1 MLGWDSMR
9 ASITGLFHFNSFG
22 MPFIG
27 ADACGFLGH
36 TDEELCTRFVKIL
49 NFINIKILKIIL

>member
-9 ASITGLFHFNSFG
+9 ASITGLFQFNSFG

-27 ADACGFLGH
+27 ADACGFSGH
-36 TDEELCTRFVKIL
+36 TDEELCTRYVE
-49 NFINIKILKIIL
+49 NFQSHKN